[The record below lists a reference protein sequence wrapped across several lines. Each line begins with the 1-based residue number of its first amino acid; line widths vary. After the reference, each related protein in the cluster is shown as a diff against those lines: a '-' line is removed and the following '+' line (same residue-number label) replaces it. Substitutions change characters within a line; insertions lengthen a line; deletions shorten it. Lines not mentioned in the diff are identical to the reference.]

1 MQLRPFCTIRRF
13 YDYARYIRSRFDDVS
28 SVRSAASLT
37 LPFDLTVLV
46 IGYVLY
52 TIGRYTC
59 KALSS

>member
-37 LPFDLTVLV
+37 LPFDLTVLEDLV
-46 IGYVLY
+46 
-52 TIGRYTC
+52 
-59 KALSS
+59 